1 MLTTIEVEEII
12 CDPAGLDDS
21 TTILSLVR
29 VTLDVKTS
37 TIDVDRCT
45 NTELVGGAVTEL
57 EVEAATELVG
67 RVTKELIDVDG
78 ATELVKT
85 GVELIT

>member
-1 MLTTIEVEEII
+1 MEVTFCE
-12 CDPAGLDDS
+12 PAGLDVS

-37 TIDVDRCT
+37 TIDEDRCT

-57 EVEAATELVG
+57 ELEGATELVD

-85 GVELIT
+85 GVELLT